1 MMPTDFIKPER
12 IAIIDTVRGV
22 ALLGIL
28 LININ
33 FFALPFWMGS
43 NLNVRN
49 EYSGANY
56 YIVWI
61 MNLGFEGTMR
71 ALFSMLFGASSIL
84 LLTTLEKRG
93 GALSPADVYYRRLIW
108 LLLFGIIDAY
118 VLLWT
123 GDILYH
129 YAICGLFLFPFR
141 KMRPKYLVILGIV
154 LMLIYNYKATTD
166 MYVF

>member
-1 MMPTDFIKPER
+1 MNALNEHIKAER

-56 YIVWI
+56 FIVWI

-93 GALSPADVYYRRLIW
+93 VTLSPADVYYRRLIW
-108 LLLFGIIDAY
+108 LSARNNTSITALRF
-118 VLLWT
+118 
-123 GDILYH
+123 
-129 YAICGLFLFPFR
+129 
-141 KMRPKYLVILGIV
+141 
-154 LMLIYNYKATTD
+154 
-166 MYVF
+166 